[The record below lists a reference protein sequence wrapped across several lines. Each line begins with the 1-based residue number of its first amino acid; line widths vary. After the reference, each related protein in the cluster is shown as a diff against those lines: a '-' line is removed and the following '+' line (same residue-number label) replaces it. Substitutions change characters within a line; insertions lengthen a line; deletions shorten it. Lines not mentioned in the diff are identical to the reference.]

1 MRVRVPHS
9 DWLTLNTLIIKQFRL
24 FWCIDLGWVV
34 RSMFRYWRQTIQIF
48 KHVLGNENPDW
59 TEITVDE
66 LFNRFETDPPAL
78 LIDVR
83 SKKEFTEGYG
93 HILNAIWIPMLELES
108 KLDELQEFREK
119 EIVTMCPG
127 GGMSLVA
134 ADILTEAGFKDAKS
148 LKGGTDEWSKKGYPT
163 IKG

>member
-1 MRVRVPHS
+1 MYV
-9 DWLTLNTLIIKQFRL
+9 LNTLIINQIRVL
-24 FWCIDLGWVV
+24 WCIDLGWVL

-48 KHVLGNENPDW
+48 KHVLRDENPDW

-66 LFNRFETDPPAL
+66 LFIRIETDPPAL

-83 SKKEFTEGYG
+83 SEKEFSGGYG
-93 HILNAIWIPMLELES
+93 HILNAMWIPMLELES
-108 KLDELQEFREK
+108 RLDEIQDFKEK

-127 GGMSLVA
+127 GGLSLVA
-134 ADILTEAGFKDAKS
+134 VDILNEAGFKDAKS

-163 IKG
+163 TKD